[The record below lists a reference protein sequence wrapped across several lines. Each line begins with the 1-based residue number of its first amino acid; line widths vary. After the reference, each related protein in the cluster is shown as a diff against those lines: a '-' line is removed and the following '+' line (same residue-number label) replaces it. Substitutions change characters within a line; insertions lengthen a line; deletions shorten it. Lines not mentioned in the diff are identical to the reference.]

1 MKQSFNIIIFA
12 VSSNISTYA
21 TDNLYDG
28 IKIPENFN
36 IFDGRL
42 YIEDHVSDSYTYSNV
57 SSNNEEKNNTIEKN
71 ENTVPIKKTYMPV
84 FKKKQY
90 FDPEDK
96 GYVDPKDSKYKV
108 YVIDTNP
115 RWKNIKLDSE
125 SSNSDSDDS
134 NDRSSS
140 SNMRK
145 NKIKIPNYKKIKVIE
160 EEKIIVIHREY
171 FQELMWILLPNL
183 QN

>member
-57 SSNNEEKNNTIEKN
+57 SSNNEEKNNTIEK
-71 ENTVPIKKTYMPV
+71 KW
-84 FKKKQY
+84 
-90 FDPEDK
+90 
-96 GYVDPKDSKYKV
+96 KYS
-108 YVIDTNP
+108 TN
-115 RWKNIKLDSE
+115 
-125 SSNSDSDDS
+125 
-134 NDRSSS
+134 
-140 SNMRK
+140 
-145 NKIKIPNYKKIKVIE
+145 
-160 EEKIIVIHREY
+160 
-171 FQELMWILLPNL
+171 
-183 QN
+183 